1 MYIPGKKSLR
11 KLRNSK
17 SFPVAY
23 DVFRYSEWSLMQAR
37 DHLGVQKEKT
47 IFGVGI

>member
-1 MYIPGKKSLR
+1 MELR
-11 KLRNSK
+11 GTPRRLRNSK
-17 SFPVAY
+17 SFSLSY
-23 DVFRYSEWSLMQAR
+23 DVFPYLGWSLMLAR